1 LATSHAIAVRNN
13 LLGSLPPHALAALLP
28 KLTAVELSTPK
39 VVYEPDTV
47 IEAIYFPVSG
57 MISLVAV
64 MQNGDR
70 AEVGIIGREGMLGMP
85 QISGVD
91 TSYVEAMVQMSCT
104 LLRMTASDFRHE
116 MDVNRPLRAVMYRYS
131 EAMQSQIM
139 QTAACNKRHPLEQR
153 LVRWLLMAHDRA
165 EHDEVPLTQEF
176 LSMMLGVLR
185 PTISIAAAA
194 LQRQKLIEYAA
205 GHITVLDRVGLE
217 KVSCECYAVFQRRF
231 VALLGKTDAPRRRA
245 SLVHTSGN
253 GMTREPRRIKAGPS
267 SAGS

>member
-1 LATSHAIAVRNN
+1 
-13 LLGSLPPHALAALLP
+13 
-28 KLTAVELSTPK
+28 
-39 VVYEPDTV
+39 
-47 IEAIYFPVSG
+47 

-70 AEVGIIGREGMLGMP
+70 AEVGVIGREGMVGVPL
-85 QISGVD
+85 ISGVD

-104 LLRMTASDFRHE
+104 LLRMAASDFRQE
-116 MDVNRPLRAVMYRYS
+116 MDANRPLRAVMCRYS

-165 EHDEVPLTQEF
+165 DHDEVPLTQEF

-205 GHITVLDRVGLE
+205 GQITVLDRAGLE
-217 KVSCECYAVFQRRF
+217 KASCECYAVVQRRF
-231 VALLGKTDAPRRRA
+231 VALLGEAEAPGPGAARI
-245 SLVHTSGN
+245 HTSGN
-253 GMTREPRRIKAGPS
+253 GLTPEPAR
-267 SAGS
+267 